1 MSHDTVPVQVNHIG
15 LLEHGIYA
23 VYPLH
28 VAGHVGHV
36 GSSLVHRSL
45 CTQFTK
51 AYVADTSYNQLL
63 LILLCICSRSIG
75 QLSTTKQ

>member
-1 MSHDTVPVQVNHIG
+1 MSHDTVPVQVNYIG

-36 GSSLVHRSL
+36 GSSLVHGSL
-45 CTQFTK
+45 CTQLTK
-51 AYVADTSYNQLL
+51 AYVADTSCNQLL
-63 LILLCICSRSIG
+63 LILLCIRSGSIG
-75 QLSTTKQ
+75 QVPTT